1 MERFGFVFLVAGLG
15 FFILAFIVS
24 AWLPWL
30 PFTEEDFSKGYK
42 TVAQLAKNPPLEFL
56 ELREQYPAA
65 FEKAF
70 PNMSDSDA
78 FAQALEVGHKIYIGE
93 ACWHCHSQQ
102 IRPVG
107 GDEARF
113 GRISYPEEYN
123 NELNYP
129 PLWGTRRIGPDL
141 IRAGGQR
148 SNDWHVAH
156 FWNPPDVSPT
166 SVMPRYPW
174 FFEHNDSTTKEDESV
189 MPNKK
194 GLSIIAYIQWL
205 GSWQTNP
212 RETLHEINAIER
224 AHAAPARTTNGAPAP
239 AKPDPAVTPEKKK
252 TDEDY

>member
-15 FFILAFIVS
+15 FFILAFVVS

-42 TVAQLAKNPPLEFL
+42 TVAQLAKNPPLEFV
-56 ELREQYPAA
+56 ELREQYPAP
-65 FEKAF
+65 FQKAF
-70 PNMSDSDA
+70 GDKSDEEA
-78 FAQALEVGHKIYIGE
+78 FAEALVVGRKIYVGE

-102 IRPVG
+102 VRPVG

-141 IRAGGQR
+141 IRLGGTR

-174 FFEHNDSTTKEDESV
+174 FFEEDDPSTGEDESL

-194 GLSIIAYIQWL
+194 GLAIIAYIQWL
-205 GSWQTNP
+205 GSWQANP
-212 RETLHEINAIER
+212 RETLHDIDAIER
-224 AHAAPARTTNGAPAP
+224 QHAAPTYDKPSVPAP
-239 AKPDPAVTPEKKK
+239 VEQKQPVPA
-252 TDEDY
+252 EDDY